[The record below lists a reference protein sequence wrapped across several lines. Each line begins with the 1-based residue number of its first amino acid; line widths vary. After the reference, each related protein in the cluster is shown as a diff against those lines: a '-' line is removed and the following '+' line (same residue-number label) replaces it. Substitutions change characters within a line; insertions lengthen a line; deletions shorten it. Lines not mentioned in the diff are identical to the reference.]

1 MMDMNKLFL
10 FLLTVGLSS
19 TLSAQIDTNGVSV
32 MDKAM
37 IPAKLNSAQRKLDN
51 NNVRGA
57 LTEFREVL
65 SIDSLSYMALKSTS
79 ECYYR
84 LKKYKIALEYYKK
97 AMATQSFVSPE
108 GYLFYAKCH
117 HRLAELDKAIEYYQK
132 YLKDIAPLSPEYAE
146 TRRFIQECKYAKSM
160 MAKPVPVNITNLGKE
175 INSRYEEYAP
185 SVTADGNK
193 LYFTSRRSST
203 TGGKVDEMGDYK
215 FYEDIFFSQKDAN
228 GKWMEAEKV
237 EGKVNTE
244 SHDGILS
251 ITPDG
256 SGMYVYKNDGKVAG
270 DIFFSL
276 KDLNTGEFGE
286 AVSLTSPINTKN
298 RFESSTS
305 ITEDGR
311 FLYFVSERD
320 KGLGR
325 GDIYVSEK
333 VNGNWSEPKNMGNV
347 INTSGDEKF
356 VFIHPNGQIIF
367 FASNGHLSLGGYDIF
382 KSEFVNGSW
391 TPPMNLGYPIN
402 TVNEEST
409 LSITRDNKTM
419 FLSAEFD
426 NTLGERDIYSVD
438 ISNYAMIGNTEIVN
452 TYTQA
457 WGRIITKRG
466 KPIKGLMVYWMDEY
480 GVEIAKAMTDKN
492 GVAVTQI
499 IADQSY
505 QIEIRDGDKSMQ
517 SIYKVMSAGKNRANA
532 EGPDETRTLQIEVP

>member
-1 MMDMNKLFL
+1 MNKLFL
-10 FLLTVGLSS
+10 FLLTVGFSS
-19 TLSAQIDTNGVSV
+19 ALSAQIDTNGVSV

-84 LKKYKIALEYYKK
+84 LKKYKIALDYYKK

-203 TGGKVDEMGDYK
+203 TGGKVDEKGDYK

-228 GKWMEAEKV
+228 GRWMEAEKV

-276 KDLNTGEFGE
+276 KDMNTGEFGE

-426 NTLGERDIYSVD
+426 NSLGERDIYSVD

-517 SIYKVMSAGKNRANA
+517 SIYKVMAAGKNRANA

>member
-1 MMDMNKLFL
+1 MKNLFL
-10 FLLTVGLSS
+10 FFLGCCWATL
-19 TLSAQIDTNGVSV
+19 LSAQIDTNGVSV

-37 IPAKLNSAQRKLDN
+37 IPAKLTSAQRKLDN

-65 SIDSLSYMALKSTS
+65 SIDSLSYMALGGTS

-84 LKKYKIALEYYKK
+84 LKKYKIALEYYNK
-97 AMATQSFVSPE
+97 AMATQSFVSSE

-146 TRRFIQECKYAKSM
+146 TKRYIQECKYAKSM
-160 MAKPVPVNITNLGKE
+160 MAKPVPVVITNLGKE

-185 SVTADGNK
+185 SVTADGSK

-203 TGGKVDEMGDYK
+203 TGGKVDEKGDYK
-215 FYEDIFFSQKDAN
+215 FYEDIFFSQKGAD
-228 GKWMEAEKV
+228 GKWIEAEKV
-237 EGKVNTE
+237 EGAVNTE

-256 SGMYVYKNDGKVAG
+256 NGMYVYKNDGKISG
-270 DIFFSL
+270 DIYYSQ
-276 KDLNTGEFGE
+276 KDLSTGEF
-286 AVSLTSPINTKN
+286 SLAQSMAFPINTKN

-305 ITEDGR
+305 ITEDGQ

-320 KGLGR
+320 KGMGR
-325 GDIYVSEK
+325 GDIYVSQRM
-333 VNGNWSEPKNMGNV
+333 NGNWTEPKNLGGV
-347 INTSGDEKF
+347 INTPGDEKF
-356 VFIHPNGQIIF
+356 VFIHPNGKIIF

-382 KSEFVNGSW
+382 KSEFVNGTW

-419 FLSAEFD
+419 YLAAEFD
-426 NTLGERDIYSVD
+426 NSLGERDIYSVD
-438 ISNYAMIGNTEIVN
+438 ISNYSMIGNTEVVN
-452 TYTQA
+452 NYTQV

-480 GVEIAKAMTDKN
+480 GVEIAKSMTDKN
-492 GVAVTQI
+492 GIAVTQI

-505 QIEIRDGDKSMQ
+505 QIEIRDGAKSMQ
-517 SIYKVMSAGKNRANA
+517 SIYKLLPAGKNRSNA
-532 EGPDETRTLQIEVP
+532 EGPDEARTLEIKVP

>member
-203 TGGKVDEMGDYK
+203 TGGKVDEKGDYK

-276 KDLNTGEFGE
+276 KDMNTGEFGE

-426 NTLGERDIYSVD
+426 NSLGERDIYSVD
-438 ISNYAMIGNTEIVN
+438 ISHYAMIGNTEIVN
-452 TYTQA
+452 NYTQA
-457 WGRIITKRG
+457 WGRIVTKRG

-505 QIEIRDGDKSMQ
+505 QIEIRDGAKSMQ
-517 SIYKVMSAGKNRANA
+517 SIYKVLAAGKNRANA

>member
-1 MMDMNKLFL
+1 MKNLILFVAL
-10 FLLTVGLSS
+10 FCLSNLTF
-19 TLSAQIDTNGVSV
+19 AQIDTNGVSV

-37 IPAKLNSAQRKLDN
+37 IPAKLSSAQRKLDN

-65 SIDSLSYMALKSTS
+65 SIDSLSFMALNGTS

-84 LKKYKIALEYYKK
+84 LKKYKIALEYYNKS
-97 AMATQSFVSPE
+97 MATQSFVTPE
-108 GYLFYAKCH
+108 GFLFYAKCY
-117 HRLAELDKAIEYYQK
+117 HRLAELDKAVDYYEK
-132 YLKDIAPLSPEYAE
+132 YLKDVAPLSPEFAE
-146 TRRFIQECKYAKSM
+146 TKRFIQECKYAKSM
-160 MAKPVPVNITNLGKE
+160 MVKPVPVTITNLGKE

-203 TGGKVDEMGDYK
+203 TGGKVDEKGDYK
-215 FYEDIFFSQKDAN
+215 FYEDIFFSQKDAS

-256 SGMYVYKNDGKVAG
+256 LGMYVYKNDGKVSG
-270 DIFFSL
+270 DIFFSQ
-276 KDLNTGEFGE
+276 KDVNTGEFSE
-286 AVSLTSPINTKN
+286 ALSLSYPINTKN

-305 ITEDGR
+305 ITEDGQ
-311 FLYFVSERD
+311 FLYFVSERE
-320 KGLGR
+320 KGFGR
-325 GDIYVSEK
+325 GDIYVSQR

-356 VFIHPNGQIIF
+356 VFIHPNGKVVF

-382 KSEFVNGSW
+382 KSEFVNGTW

-419 FLSAEFD
+419 FLAAEFE
-426 NTLGERDIYSVD
+426 NSLGERDIYSVD
-438 ISNYAMIGNTEIVN
+438 ISNYSMVGNTEIVN
-452 TYTQA
+452 NYTQA
-457 WGRIITKRG
+457 WGRIVTKRG

-480 GVEIAKAMTDKN
+480 GVEIAKAITDKD

-505 QIEIRDGDKSMQ
+505 QIEIRDGAKSLQ
-517 SIYKVMSAGKNRANA
+517 SIYKIMAAGKNRANA
-532 EGPDETRTLQIEVP
+532 EGPDEARTLQIEVP

>member
-1 MMDMNKLFL
+1 MNKLFL
-10 FLLTVGLSS
+10 FLLTVGFSS
-19 TLSAQIDTNGVSV
+19 ALSAQIDTNGVSV

-84 LKKYKIALEYYKK
+84 LKKYKIALDYYKK

-132 YLKDIAPLSPEYAE
+132 YLRDIAPLSPEYAE

-203 TGGKVDEMGDYK
+203 TGGKVDEKGDYK

-228 GKWMEAEKV
+228 GRWMEAEKV

-276 KDLNTGEFGE
+276 KDMNTGEFGE

-426 NTLGERDIYSVD
+426 NSLGERDIYSVD

-517 SIYKVMSAGKNRANA
+517 SIYKVMAAGKNRANA

>member
-1 MMDMNKLFL
+1 MNKLFL
-10 FLLTVGLSS
+10 LLLCVVLSS
-19 TLSAQIDTNGVSV
+19 ALSAQIDTNGVSV

-65 SIDSLSYMALKSTS
+65 SIDSLSFMALKSTS

-84 LKKYKIALEYYKK
+84 LKKYKIALDYYNK
-97 AMATQSFVSPE
+97 AMATQSFITPE
-108 GYLFYAKCH
+108 GYLFYAKCY
-117 HRLAELDKAIEYYQK
+117 HRLAELDKAVEYYNK

-146 TRRFIQECKYAKSM
+146 TRRYIQECKYAKSM
-160 MAKPVPVNITNLGKE
+160 MAKPVPVTISNLGKE

-203 TGGKVDEMGDYK
+203 TGGKVDEKGDYK
-215 FYEDIFFSQKDAN
+215 FYEDIFFSQKDIN

-256 SGMYVYKNDGKVAG
+256 LGMYVYKNDGKTSG
-270 DIFFSL
+270 DIFYSQ
-276 KDLNTGEFGE
+276 KDINSGEFLE
-286 AVSLTSPINTKN
+286 ATSLAFPINTKN

-305 ITEDGR
+305 ITEDGQ

-325 GDIYVSEK
+325 GDIYVSQRM
-333 VNGNWSEPKNMGNV
+333 NGIWTEPKNMGSV
-347 INTSGDEKF
+347 INTPGDEKF
-356 VFIHPNGQIIF
+356 VFIHPDGKVIF

-382 KSEFVNGSW
+382 KSEFINGSW

-419 FLSAEFD
+419 FLAAEFD
-426 NTLGERDIYSVD
+426 NSLGERDIYSVD

-452 TYTQA
+452 NYTQV
-457 WGRIITKRG
+457 WGRIVTKRG

-505 QIEIRDGDKSMQ
+505 QIEIRDGEKSLQ
-517 SIYKVMSAGKNRANA
+517 SIYKLMPAGKNLSNA
-532 EGPDETRTLQIEVP
+532 DGPDEARTLVIEVR

>member
-1 MMDMNKLFL
+1 MNKLFL
-10 FLLTVGLSS
+10 FLLCVVLSS
-19 TLSAQIDTNGVSV
+19 ALSAQIDTNGVSV

-65 SIDSLSYMALKSTS
+65 SIDSLSFMALKSTS

-84 LKKYKIALEYYKK
+84 LKKYKIALDYYNK
-97 AMATQSFVSPE
+97 AMATQSFITPE
-108 GYLFYAKCH
+108 GYLFYAKCY
-117 HRLAELDKAIEYYQK
+117 HRLAELDKAVEYYNK

-146 TRRFIQECKYAKSM
+146 TRRYIQECKYAKSM
-160 MAKPVPVNITNLGKE
+160 MAKPVPVTISNLGKE

-185 SVTADGNK
+185 SVTADGSK

-203 TGGKVDEMGDYK
+203 TGGKVDEKGDYK
-215 FYEDIFFSQKDAN
+215 FYEDIFFSQKDIN

-256 SGMYVYKNDGKVAG
+256 SGMYVYKNDGKVSG
-270 DIFFSL
+270 DIFYSQ
-276 KDLNTGEFGE
+276 KDINTGEFLE
-286 AVSLTSPINTKN
+286 ATSLAFPINTKN

-305 ITEDGR
+305 ITEDGQ
-311 FLYFVSERD
+311 FLYFISERD

-325 GDIYVSEK
+325 GDIYVSQRM
-333 VNGNWSEPKNMGNV
+333 NGNWTEPKNMGSV
-347 INTSGDEKF
+347 INTPGDEKF
-356 VFIHPNGQIIF
+356 VFIHPNGKVIF

-382 KSEFVNGSW
+382 KSEFINGSW

-409 LSITRDNKTM
+409 LSITKDNKTM
-419 FLSAEFD
+419 FLAAEFD
-426 NTLGERDIYSVD
+426 NSLGERDIYSVD

-452 TYTQA
+452 NYTQV
-457 WGRIITKRG
+457 WGRIVTKRG

-505 QIEIRDGDKSMQ
+505 QIEIRDGEKSLR
-517 SIYKVMSAGKNRANA
+517 SIYKLMPAGKNRSNA
-532 EGPDETRTLQIEVP
+532 DGPDEARTLVIEVR

>member
-1 MMDMNKLFL
+1 MNKLFM
-10 FLLTVGLSS
+10 FLLAVGLSS
-19 TLSAQIDTNGVSV
+19 ALSAQIDTNGVSV

-84 LKKYKIALEYYKK
+84 LKKYKIALEYYNK

-108 GYLFYAKCH
+108 GYLFYAKCY
-117 HRLAELDKAIEYYQK
+117 HRLAELDKAVDYYDK

-203 TGGKVDEMGDYK
+203 TGGKVDEKGDYK
-215 FYEDIFFSQKDAN
+215 FYEDIFFSQMDAN

-276 KDLNTGEFGE
+276 RDMNTGEFGE

-311 FLYFVSERD
+311 LLYFVSERD

-333 VNGNWSEPKNMGNV
+333 LNGNWSEPKNMGNV
-347 INTSGDEKF
+347 INTPGDEKF

-419 FLSAEFD
+419 FLAAEFE
-426 NTLGERDIYSVD
+426 NSLGERDIYSVD
-438 ISNYAMIGNTEIVN
+438 ISNYSMVGNTEIVN
-452 TYTQA
+452 NYTQA
-457 WGRIITKRG
+457 WGRIVTKRG

-505 QIEIRDGDKSMQ
+505 QIEIRDGAKSLQ
-517 SIYKVMSAGKNRANA
+517 SIYKIMAAGKNRANA
-532 EGPDETRTLQIEVP
+532 EGPDEARTLQIEVP

>member
-1 MMDMNKLFL
+1 MDMNKLFL
-10 FLLTVGLSS
+10 FLLCVVLSS
-19 TLSAQIDTNGVSV
+19 ALSAQIDTNGVSV

-65 SIDSLSYMALKSTS
+65 SIDSLSFMALKSTS

-84 LKKYKIALEYYKK
+84 LKKYKIALDYYNK
-97 AMATQSFVSPE
+97 AMATQSFITPE
-108 GYLFYAKCH
+108 GYLFYAKCY
-117 HRLAELDKAIEYYQK
+117 HRLAELDKAVEYYNK

-146 TRRFIQECKYAKSM
+146 TRRYIQECKYAKSM
-160 MAKPVPVNITNLGKE
+160 MAKPVPVTISNLGKE

-185 SVTADGNK
+185 SVTADGSK

-203 TGGKVDEMGDYK
+203 TGGKVDEKGDYK
-215 FYEDIFFSQKDAN
+215 FYEDIFFSQKDIN

-256 SGMYVYKNDGKVAG
+256 SGMYVYKNDGKVSG
-270 DIFFSL
+270 DIFYSQ
-276 KDLNTGEFGE
+276 KDINTGEFLE
-286 AVSLTSPINTKN
+286 ATSLAFPINTKN

-305 ITEDGR
+305 ITEDGQ
-311 FLYFVSERD
+311 FLYFISERD

-325 GDIYVSEK
+325 GDIYVSQRM
-333 VNGNWSEPKNMGNV
+333 NGNWTEPKNMGSV
-347 INTSGDEKF
+347 INTPGDEKF
-356 VFIHPNGQIIF
+356 VFIHPNGKVIF

-382 KSEFVNGSW
+382 KSEFINGSW

-419 FLSAEFD
+419 FLAAEFD
-426 NTLGERDIYSVD
+426 NSLGERDIYSVD

-452 TYTQA
+452 NYTQV
-457 WGRIITKRG
+457 WGRIVTKRG

-505 QIEIRDGDKSMQ
+505 QIEIRDGEKSLQ
-517 SIYKVMSAGKNRANA
+517 SIYKLMPAGKNRSNA
-532 EGPDETRTLQIEVP
+532 DGPDEARTLVIEVR

>member
-1 MMDMNKLFL
+1 MNKLFL
-10 FLLTVGLSS
+10 FLLCVVLSS
-19 TLSAQIDTNGVSV
+19 ALSAQIDTNGVSV

-65 SIDSLSYMALKSTS
+65 SIDSLSFMALKSTS

-84 LKKYKIALEYYKK
+84 LKKYKIALDYYNK
-97 AMATQSFVSPE
+97 AMATQSFITPE
-108 GYLFYAKCH
+108 GYLFYAKCY
-117 HRLAELDKAIEYYQK
+117 HRLAELDKAVEYYNK

-146 TRRFIQECKYAKSM
+146 TRRYIQECKYAKSM
-160 MAKPVPVNITNLGKE
+160 MAKPVPVTISNLGKE

-185 SVTADGNK
+185 SVTADGSK

-203 TGGKVDEMGDYK
+203 TGGKVDEKGDYK
-215 FYEDIFFSQKDAN
+215 FYEDIFFSQKDIN

-256 SGMYVYKNDGKVAG
+256 SGMYVYKNDGKVSG
-270 DIFFSL
+270 DIFYSQ
-276 KDLNTGEFGE
+276 KDINTGEFLE
-286 AVSLTSPINTKN
+286 ATSLAFPINTKN

-305 ITEDGR
+305 ITEDGQ
-311 FLYFVSERD
+311 FLYFISERD

-325 GDIYVSEK
+325 GDIYVSQRM
-333 VNGNWSEPKNMGNV
+333 NGNWTEPKNMGSV
-347 INTSGDEKF
+347 INTPGDEKF
-356 VFIHPNGQIIF
+356 VFIHPNGKVIF

-382 KSEFVNGSW
+382 KSEFINGSW

-419 FLSAEFD
+419 FLAAEFD
-426 NTLGERDIYSVD
+426 NSLGERDIYSVD

-452 TYTQA
+452 NYTQV
-457 WGRIITKRG
+457 WGRIVTKRG

-505 QIEIRDGDKSMQ
+505 QIEIRDGEKSLR
-517 SIYKVMSAGKNRANA
+517 SIYKLMPAGKNRSNA
-532 EGPDETRTLQIEVP
+532 DGPDEARTLVIEVR

>member
-1 MMDMNKLFL
+1 MNKLFL
-10 FLLTVGLSS
+10 LLLCVVLSS
-19 TLSAQIDTNGVSV
+19 ALSAQIDTNGVSV

-65 SIDSLSYMALKSTS
+65 SIDSLSFMALKSTS

-84 LKKYKIALEYYKK
+84 LKKYKIALDYYNK
-97 AMATQSFVSPE
+97 AMATQSFVSSE
-108 GYLFYAKCH
+108 GYLFYAKCY
-117 HRLAELDKAIEYYQK
+117 HRLAELDEAVEYYNK

-146 TRRFIQECKYAKSM
+146 TRRYIQECKYAKSM
-160 MAKPVPVNITNLGKE
+160 MAKPVQVTITNLGKE

-203 TGGKVDEMGDYK
+203 TGGKVDEKGDYK

-237 EGKVNTE
+237 EGKVNSE

-251 ITPDG
+251 IMPDG
-256 SGMYVYKNDGKVAG
+256 SGMYVYKNDGKVSG

-276 KDLNTGEFGE
+276 KDINTGEFGE
-286 AVSLTSPINTKN
+286 ATPLVYPINTKN

-333 VNGNWSEPKNMGNV
+333 VNGTWSEPKNMGNV
-347 INTSGDEKF
+347 INTPGDEKF

-419 FLSAEFD
+419 FLAAEFE
-426 NTLGERDIYSVD
+426 NSLGERDIYSVD
-438 ISNYAMIGNTEIVN
+438 ISNYAMIGNTEVVN
-452 TYTQA
+452 NYTQA
-457 WGRIITKRG
+457 WGRIVTKRG

-492 GVAVTQI
+492 GIAVTQI

-505 QIEIRDGDKSMQ
+505 FIEIRDGAKSLQ
-517 SIYKVMSAGKNRANA
+517 SIHKIMASGKNRAAA

>member
-1 MMDMNKLFL
+1 MNKLFL

>member
-1 MMDMNKLFL
+1 
-10 FLLTVGLSS
+10 
-19 TLSAQIDTNGVSV
+19 

-65 SIDSLSYMALKSTS
+65 SIDSLSFMALKSTS

-84 LKKYKIALEYYKK
+84 LKKYKIALDYYNK
-97 AMATQSFVSPE
+97 AMATQSFITPE
-108 GYLFYAKCH
+108 GYLFYAKCY
-117 HRLAELDKAIEYYQK
+117 HRLAELDKAVEYYNK

-146 TRRFIQECKYAKSM
+146 TRRYIQECKYAKSM
-160 MAKPVPVNITNLGKE
+160 MAKPVPVTISNLGKE

-203 TGGKVDEMGDYK
+203 TGGKVDEKGDYK
-215 FYEDIFFSQKDAN
+215 FYEDIFFSQKDIN

-256 SGMYVYKNDGKVAG
+256 LGMYVYKNDGKTSG
-270 DIFFSL
+270 DIFYSQ
-276 KDLNTGEFGE
+276 KDINSGEFLE
-286 AVSLTSPINTKN
+286 ATSLAFPINTKN

-305 ITEDGR
+305 ITEDGQ

-325 GDIYVSEK
+325 GDIYVSQRM
-333 VNGNWSEPKNMGNV
+333 NGIWTEPKNMGSV
-347 INTSGDEKF
+347 INTPGDEKF
-356 VFIHPNGQIIF
+356 VFIHPDGKVIF

-382 KSEFVNGSW
+382 KSEFINGSW

-419 FLSAEFD
+419 FLAAEFD
-426 NTLGERDIYSVD
+426 NSLGERDIYSVD

-452 TYTQA
+452 NYTQV
-457 WGRIITKRG
+457 WGRIVTKRG

-505 QIEIRDGDKSMQ
+505 QIEIRDGEKSLQ
-517 SIYKVMSAGKNRANA
+517 SIYKLMPAGKNLSNA
-532 EGPDETRTLQIEVP
+532 DGPDEARTLVIEVR

>member
-1 MMDMNKLFL
+1 MNKLFL
-10 FLLTVGLSS
+10 FLLCVVLSS
-19 TLSAQIDTNGVSV
+19 ALSAQIDTNGVSV

-51 NNVRGA
+51 NNARGA

-65 SIDSLSYMALKSTS
+65 SIDSLSFMALKSTS

-84 LKKYKIALEYYKK
+84 LKKYKIALDYYNK
-97 AMATQSFVSPE
+97 AMATQSFITPE
-108 GYLFYAKCH
+108 GYLFYAKCY
-117 HRLAELDKAIEYYQK
+117 HRLAELDKAVEYYNK

-146 TRRFIQECKYAKSM
+146 TRRYIQECKYAKSM
-160 MAKPVPVNITNLGKE
+160 MAKPVPVTISNLGKE

-203 TGGKVDEMGDYK
+203 TGGKVDEKGDYK
-215 FYEDIFFSQKDAN
+215 FYEDIFFSQKDVN

-256 SGMYVYKNDGKVAG
+256 LGMYVYKNDGKVSG
-270 DIFFSL
+270 DIFYSQ
-276 KDLNTGEFGE
+276 KDVNTGEFLE
-286 AVSLTSPINTKN
+286 ATPLAFPINTKN

-305 ITEDGR
+305 ITEDGQ

-325 GDIYVSEK
+325 GDIYVSQRM
-333 VNGNWSEPKNMGNV
+333 NGNWTEPKNMGSV
-347 INTSGDEKF
+347 INTPGDEKF
-356 VFIHPNGQIIF
+356 VFIHPNGKVIF

-382 KSEFVNGSW
+382 KSEFINGSW

-419 FLSAEFD
+419 FLAAEFD
-426 NTLGERDIYSVD
+426 NSLGERDIYSVD

-452 TYTQA
+452 NYTQV
-457 WGRIITKRG
+457 WGRIVTKRG

-505 QIEIRDGDKSMQ
+505 QIEIRDGEKSLQ
-517 SIYKVMSAGKNRANA
+517 SIYKLMPAGKNRPNA
-532 EGPDETRTLQIEVP
+532 DGPDEARTLVIEVR

>member
-1 MMDMNKLFL
+1 MKNLILFVFLVCSMN
-10 FLLTVGLSS
+10 VV
-19 TLSAQIDTNGVSV
+19 SAQIDTNGVSV

-37 IPAKLNSAQRKLDN
+37 IPAKLSSAQRKLDN

-57 LTEFREVL
+57 LTDFREVL
-65 SIDSLSYMALKSTS
+65 SIDSLSFMALNATS

-84 LKKYKIALEYYKK
+84 LKKYKIALDYYNK
-97 AMATQSFVSPE
+97 AMATQSFVTPE
-108 GYLFYAKCH
+108 GYLFYAKCY
-117 HRLAELDKAIEYYQK
+117 HRLAELDKAVDYYEK
-132 YLKDIAPLSPEYAE
+132 YLKDVAPLSPEFAE
-146 TRRFIQECKYAKSM
+146 TKRYIQECKYAKSM
-160 MAKPVPVNITNLGKE
+160 MSKPVPVTITNLGKE

-185 SVTADGNK
+185 SVTADGSK

-203 TGGKVDEMGDYK
+203 TGGKVDEKGDYK
-215 FYEDIFFSQKDAN
+215 FYEDIFFSQKDAS

-244 SHDGILS
+244 VHDGILS
-251 ITPDG
+251 IAPDG
-256 SGMYVYKNDGKVAG
+256 NGMYVYKNDGKVAG
-270 DIFFSL
+270 DIFFSQR
-276 KDLNTGEFGE
+276 DANSGEFGE
-286 AVSLTSPINTKN
+286 AVSLSYPINTKN

-305 ITEDGR
+305 ITEDGQ
-311 FLYFVSERD
+311 FLYFVSERE
-320 KGLGR
+320 KGYGR
-325 GDIYVSEK
+325 GDIYVSQR

-347 INTSGDEKF
+347 INTPGDEKF
-356 VFIHPNGQIIF
+356 VFIHPNGKVVF

-391 TPPMNLGYPIN
+391 TPPMNIGYPIN

-419 FLSAEFD
+419 FLSAEFE
-426 NTLGERDIYSVD
+426 NSLGERDIYSVD
-438 ISNYAMIGNTEIVN
+438 ISNYAMIGNTEVVN
-452 TYTQA
+452 NYTQA
-457 WGRIITKRG
+457 WGRIVTKRG

-505 QIEIRDGDKSMQ
+505 MIEIRDGNKSMQ
-517 SIYKVMSAGKNRANA
+517 SIYKIMASGKNRAAA
-532 EGPDETRTLQIEVP
+532 EGPDEARTLKIEVP

>member
-1 MMDMNKLFL
+1 MNKLFM
-10 FLLTVGLSS
+10 FLLAVGLSS
-19 TLSAQIDTNGVSV
+19 ALSAQIDTNGVSV

-84 LKKYKIALEYYKK
+84 LKKYKIALEYYNK

-108 GYLFYAKCH
+108 GYLFYAKCY
-117 HRLAELDKAIEYYQK
+117 HRLAELDKAVDYYDK

-203 TGGKVDEMGDYK
+203 TGGKVDEKGDYK

-256 SGMYVYKNDGKVAG
+256 SGMYVYKNDGKVSG
-270 DIFFSL
+270 DIFYSQ
-276 KDLNTGEFGE
+276 KDLNTGEFTE
-286 AVSLTSPINTKN
+286 ALSLAYPINTKN

-333 VNGNWSEPKNMGNV
+333 VNGNWSEPKNMGKV

-426 NTLGERDIYSVD
+426 NSLGERDIYSVD
-438 ISNYAMIGNTEIVN
+438 ISQYAMIGNTEIVN
-452 TYTQA
+452 NYTQA
-457 WGRIITKRG
+457 WGRIVTKRG

-505 QIEIRDGDKSMQ
+505 QIEIRDGAKSMQ
-517 SIYKVMSAGKNRANA
+517 SIYKVLAAGKNRSNA